1 MGYHALPFAL
11 AYVLPYFY
19 GNSVPFLAVTNFNT
33 LPGVFLYILANIFSE
48 ISLYLWIF
56 QRVTTF
62 EHCFLERCYVLILL
76 KMYSNPYSDTSSN
89 ELKMVMS
96 WKWYATPIKTW

>member
-33 LPGVFLYILANIFSE
+33 LPGVFLYILASIFSE
-48 ISLYLWIF
+48 ISLYL
-56 QRVTTF
+56 
-62 EHCFLERCYVLILL
+62 
-76 KMYSNPYSDTSSN
+76 
-89 ELKMVMS
+89 
-96 WKWYATPIKTW
+96 